1 VVVTR
6 EIKVSTKGHTDI
18 VNITSQLKEAVG
30 SSRLTSGIVCLFV
43 PGTTAT
49 LTTME
54 YEPGLIKDVR
64 LYWEKVAGS
73 RDEYEHNV
81 RWGDGN
87 GYAHVRSAF
96 SGPSLVIPIIEG
108 KPVLGTWQEVVFIDF
123 DNRARSRTI
132 FVQIVGE

>member
-1 VVVTR
+1 MIVTR

-18 VNITSQLKEAVG
+18 INITSQLKDVVAQ
-30 SSRLTSGIVCLFV
+30 SRLSSGMVCLFV

-64 LYWEKVAGS
+64 QYWEKVAGS
-73 RDEYEHNV
+73 RDEYEHNA

-87 GYAHVRSAF
+87 GYAHVRSAY

-132 FVQIVGE
+132 LVQMVGE